1 MPDKYGT
8 GRIICRIKG
17 DCFVAAALCFM
28 AGGFTIMSLKNINNG
43 RRPEILAPA
52 GSMESLYA
60 AVNAGC
66 DAVYMGGSMFG
77 ARAYADNPD
86 SDSLLYAIDYCHLHG
101 VKLYLTVN
109 TLLKE
114 EELMDSLYN
123 YMLPYYKAGLDA
135 AIVQDTGVVY
145 MLHQWF
151 PGLALHASTQMA
163 LVTGSGVPMLADYG
177 ITRIVP
183 ARELSLS
190 ELQQMRSD
198 TDAEIEVFVHGAL
211 CYCYSGQCL
220 FSSMLGGRSG
230 NRGRCAQPCRLP
242 YSTTFNGKKRESYIL
257 SMKELSALPYID
269 KLIET
274 GADSFKIEGRM
285 KSPSYTALVTSL
297 YRKYTD
303 IYMDYGSKGY
313 TGYIEKHKREFQD
326 DMGQLAEVYNRE
338 GFTNG
343 YLEGNIHKGSL
354 LSSKRPKHG
363 GVYTGEVLSTGKG
376 VLKYRL
382 DKDLNAQDVVEFRN
396 ARMDTLYEYTI
407 SKDLK
412 AGSIV
417 EAKFSR
423 DCIINKG
430 DKAYRTKNAA
440 LLDRIKGQYLAR
452 NKKVLVTSVFKA
464 ISGEQACLSLEK
476 DGIKAEVYGGICQK
490 AEKSATSQDEVE
502 KILRQ
507 TGNTEFGFSQLNI
520 TMDEGLFLPVSM
532 LKNLRREAI
541 TKLRDNITGKSRC
554 GAEDTMPAIN
564 LNKHSINFNKHN
576 TGITSRN
583 TMPGTEPVYKASVMT
598 MPQLSEVLKCQKI
611 EEVYIN
617 NGLLDNKSTQEALSL
632 VHASGRKCYIVLP
645 HIFRKAAM
653 DYEKKMAA
661 EGKSIYNYGWDGYV
675 IKNLEGYVFIKDLL
689 GKSPENIITD
699 TGLYIM
705 NSAACRFWEDA
716 GVTRHTLPFEL
727 EMPYI
732 KDIAGQGMEAVV
744 YTHIPLMVSAQC
756 TLSSLSGCQ
765 KETGRARQVLI
776 KDIKGREFIIINYCK
791 YCYSMVYQKLPLLA
805 LSCIK
810 DLTRAGIRSFRYD
823 FTIED
828 AEETRNVLAGSYS
841 GQSYTGHYRTG
852 IL

>member
-1 MPDKYGT
+1 
-8 GRIICRIKG
+8 
-17 DCFVAAALCFM
+17 
-28 AGGFTIMSLKNINNG
+28 MSIKNINNNG
-43 RRPEILAPA
+43 RDPEILAPA

-86 SDSLLYAIDYCHLHG
+86 SDNLLYAIDYCHLHG

-114 EELMDSLYN
+114 EELMDRLYN
-123 YMLPYYKAGLDA
+123 YILPYYKAGLDA
-135 AIVQDTGVVY
+135 AIVQDTGVIY

-151 PGLALHASTQMA
+151 PGLALHASTQMT
-163 LVTGSGVPMLADYG
+163 LVTGIGAEMLKNYG

-190 ELQQMRSD
+190 ELQQMRHD

-220 FSSMLGGRSG
+220 FSSLLGGRSG

-242 YSTTFNGKKRESYIL
+242 YSTVLNGKKHDSYIL
-257 SMKELSALPYID
+257 SMKELSTLPYLD

-285 KSPSYTALVTSL
+285 KKPSYTALVTSL

-303 IYMDYGSKGY
+303 IYMDYGSEGY
-313 TGYIEKHKREFQD
+313 AGYIEKHKTEFQN

-343 YLEGNIHKGSL
+343 YLNGKIYKGNQKGNM

-363 GVYTGEVLSTGKG
+363 GVYTGQVLGTGKG
-376 VLKYRL
+376 VLEYRL

-396 ARMDTLYEYTI
+396 AQMDTLYEYTI

-417 EAKFSR
+417 KAKFSR
-423 DCIINKG
+423 DCTINKG
-430 DKAYRTKNAA
+430 DKVYRTKNA
-440 LLDRIKGQYLAR
+440 LVLNSIKDQYLDK
-452 NKKVLVTSVFKA
+452 NKKVLITGMFKA
-464 ISGEQACLSLEK
+464 AEREQACLSVEK
-476 DGIKAEVYGGICQK
+476 DGIKAEVCGGICQK
-490 AEKSATSQDEVE
+490 AEKSTTSQEAVE

-507 TGNTEFGFSQLNI
+507 TGNTEFEFSQLNI
-520 TMDEGLFLPVSM
+520 TMDRGLFLPVSI
-532 LKNLRREAI
+532 LKNLRREALAQL
-541 TKLRDNITGKSRC
+541 KGNITGKSRRN
-554 GAEDTMPAIN
+554 AEDTMPDTS
-564 LNKHSINFNKHN
+564 LYKHSP
-576 TGITSRN
+576 GITLNNAR
-583 TMPGTEPVYKASVMT
+583 TGTEPIYKASVMT
-598 MPQLSEVLKCQKI
+598 MQQLGEVLKCQKI
-611 EEVYIN
+611 QEVYIN
-617 NGLLDNKSTQEALSL
+617 NSLLDNKSTREALSL
-632 VHASGRKCYIVLP
+632 VQASGRKCYIVLP
-645 HIFRKAAM
+645 HIFRKMAI

-675 IKNLEGYVFIKDLL
+675 IRNLEGYAFIKDML
-689 GKSPENIITD
+689 GKPPESIITD

-705 NSAACRFWEDA
+705 NSPACKFWENA
-716 GVTRHTLPFEL
+716 GVTRHTVPFEL

-732 KDIAGQGMEAVV
+732 KHIAGAGMEAVI

-756 TLSSLSGCQ
+756 TLSNLSGCQ
-765 KETGRARQVLI
+765 KGTGKEKQVLI
-776 KDIKGREFIIINYCK
+776 KDVKGREFIIVNYCK
-791 YCYSMVYQKLPLLA
+791 YCYSTVYQKLPLLA

-828 AEETRNVLAGSYS
+828 AEETSSVLTGRYN
-841 GQSYTGHYRTG
+841 GQAYTGHYYTG

>member
-1 MPDKYGT
+1 
-8 GRIICRIKG
+8 
-17 DCFVAAALCFM
+17 
-28 AGGFTIMSLKNINNG
+28 MSLKNIGNNG

-86 SDSLLYAIDYCHLHG
+86 SDSLLYAIDYCHLHN

-114 EELMDSLYN
+114 EEIMDKLYN

-135 AIVQDTGVVY
+135 AIVQDTGVIY
-145 MLHQWF
+145 MFRQWF

-163 LVTGSGVPMLADYG
+163 LVTGSGVSMLKDYG

-190 ELQQMRSD
+190 ELQQMRHD
-198 TDAEIEVFVHGAL
+198 TDAEIEIFVHGAL

-242 YSTTFNGKKRESYIL
+242 YSTDFNGKRQDSYIL
-257 SMKELSALPYID
+257 SMKELCTLPYIN

-274 GADSFKIEGRM
+274 GVNSFKIEGRM

-303 IYMDYGSKGY
+303 IYMHYGSEGY
-313 TGYIEKHKREFQD
+313 SEYISRHKTEFQD
-326 DMGQLAEVYNRE
+326 DMGHLAEVYNRE

-343 YLEGNIHKGSL
+343 YLCGKINKDNQKGSM

-396 ARMDTLYEYTI
+396 ARQDTLYEYTI
-407 SKDLK
+407 NKDLK
-412 AGSIV
+412 AGSITS
-417 EAKFSR
+417 AKFSR
-423 DCIINKG
+423 DCIIHKG
-430 DKAYRTKNAA
+430 DKVYRTRNAA
-440 LLDRIKGQYLAR
+440 VLESIKEQYLDK
-452 NKKVLVTSVFKA
+452 NKKVLVKGTFKA
-464 ISGEQACLSLEK
+464 AAGEQACLSVK
-476 DGIKAEVYGGICQK
+476 RDGIKAEACGGICQE
-490 AEKSATSQDEVE
+490 AEKSAASREEVE

-507 TGNTEFGFSQLNI
+507 TGNTDFEFSRLDIDMGSN
-520 TMDEGLFLPVSM
+520 LFLPVSM
-532 LKNLRREAI
+532 LKNLRREVLMQL
-541 TKLRDNITGKSRC
+541 KDNITESRRRK
-554 GAEDTMPAIN
+554 AEGTVISPYKCN
-564 LNKHSINFNKHN
+564 S
-576 TGITSRN
+576 GIISKDAADA
-583 TMPGTEPVYKASVMT
+583 GQVYKASVMT
-598 MPQLSEVLKCQKI
+598 MPQLVQVLKCQKI
-611 EEVYIN
+611 QEVYIN
-617 NGLLDNKSTQEALSL
+617 TGLLDDKSAMEALSL
-632 VHASGRKCYIVLP
+632 VQASGRKCYIVLP
-645 HIFRKAAM
+645 HIFRKKIW

-661 EGKSIYNYGWDGYV
+661 ENKSIYNYGWDGYV
-675 IKNLEGYVFIKDLL
+675 IKNFEGYIFIKDIL
-689 GKSPENIITD
+689 GRPPESIITD
-699 TGLYIM
+699 TGLYTM
-705 NSAACRFWEDA
+705 NSPACKFWENA
-716 GVTRHTLPFEL
+716 GVTRHTVPFEL

-732 KDIAGQGMEAVV
+732 KHIAGTGMEAVV

-756 TLSSLSGCQ
+756 TLNSLSGCQ
-765 KETGRARQVLI
+765 KETGKERQVLI
-776 KDIKGREFIIINYCK
+776 KDTKGREFIIVNYCK
-791 YCYSMVYQKLPLLA
+791 YCYSTVYQKIPLMA

-810 DLTRAGIRSFRYD
+810 DLTSAGIRSFRYD

-828 AEETRNVLAGSYS
+828 AEETSSVLS
-841 GQSYTGHYRTG
+841 GVYRGQTHTGHYRRG
-852 IL
+852 VL

>member
-1 MPDKYGT
+1 M
-8 GRIICRIKG
+8 
-17 DCFVAAALCFM
+17 AAALYCLTLSRKTAYIYYL
-28 AGGFTIMSLKNINNG
+28 AGGLVIMSLKNIRKDG
-43 RRPEILAPA
+43 RCPEILAPA

-86 SDSLLYAIDYCHLHG
+86 SENLLYAIDYCHVHG

-114 EELMDSLYN
+114 DEILDSLYN

-135 AIVQDTGVVY
+135 AIVQDTGVIY
-145 MLHQWF
+145 MLRQWF
-151 PGLALHASTQMA
+151 PRLALHASTQMA
-163 LVTGSGVPMLADYG
+163 LVTGSSTSMLKDYG

-190 ELQQMRSD
+190 ELKQMRHD

-220 FSSMLGGRSG
+220 FSSLLGGRSG

-242 YSTTFNGKKRESYIL
+242 YSVSFNGKKQESYIL
-257 SMKELSALPYID
+257 SMKELCTLPHINE
-269 KLIET
+269 LIET

-285 KSPSYTALVTSL
+285 KSPAYTALVTSL

-303 IYMDYGSKGY
+303 IYMHYGSEGY
-313 TGYIEKHKREFQD
+313 TKYIGKHKTSFLN

-343 YLEGNIHKGSL
+343 YIYGNQHKVSQKCSM
-354 LSSKRPKHG
+354 LSTKRPKHG
-363 GVYTGEVLSTGKG
+363 GVCTGKVLSVGKG
-376 VLKYRL
+376 VLKYKL

-396 ARMDTLYEYTI
+396 AKMDTLYEYTI
-407 SKDLK
+407 SKDIK

-430 DKAYRTKNAA
+430 DKVYRTKNAS
-440 LLDRIKGQYLAR
+440 LLCSITEKYLAK
-452 NKKVLVTSVFKA
+452 NKKVPVTGEFKA
-464 ISGEQACLSLEK
+464 AAGQKACLAAGK
-476 DGIKAEVYGGICQK
+476 DGVKAVVYGGICEE
-490 AEKSATSQDEVE
+490 AEKSATSQEAAE

-507 TGNTEFGFSQLNI
+507 TGNTEFEYKKLDIS
-520 TMDEGLFLPVSM
+520 MDNNLFLPVSM
-532 LKNLRREAI
+532 LKNLRREAL
-541 TKLRDNITGKSRC
+541 TKLWDNITGEYRRK
-554 GAEDTMPAIN
+554 APEDAIPAIKPYKYTKGSM
-564 LNKHSINFNKHN
+564 LKDTAVNK
-576 TGITSRN
+576 
-583 TMPGTEPVYKASVMT
+583 EPVYKASVMT
-598 MPQLSEVLKCQKI
+598 MPQLLEVLKHHEIQ
-611 EEVYIN
+611 EVYIKTE
-617 NGLLDNKSTQEALSL
+617 LLDAKGIREALSY
-632 VHASGRKCYIVLP
+632 VQAQGRKCYIVLP
-645 HIFRKAAM
+645 HIFRKATW

-675 IKNLEGYVFIKDLL
+675 IRNIEGYVFITDVL
-689 GKSPENIITD
+689 GKSAENIITD
-699 TGLYIM
+699 AGLYTM
-705 NSAACRFWEDA
+705 NSPACRFWEDA
-716 GVTRHTLPFEL
+716 GVTRHTVPFEL
-727 EMPYI
+727 EIPYI
-732 KDIAGQGMEAVV
+732 KHIAGAGMEAIV

-756 TLSSLSGCQ
+756 TLNNIAGCQ
-765 KETGRARQVLI
+765 KETCKDKQVLI
-776 KDIKGREFIIINYCK
+776 KDAKGREFIIVNYCK
-791 YCYSMVYQKLPLLA
+791 YCYSTVYQKIPLMA

-810 DLTRAGIRSFRYD
+810 DLTSAGIRSFRYD
-823 FTIED
+823 FTVED
-828 AEETRNVLAGSYS
+828 AEETSIILAGKYS
-841 GQSYTGHYRTG
+841 GQPYTGHYRKG

>member
-1 MPDKYGT
+1 
-8 GRIICRIKG
+8 
-17 DCFVAAALCFM
+17 M
-28 AGGFTIMSLKNINNG
+28 AGGFTIMSLENINNG

-66 DAVYMGGSMFG
+66 DAVYIGGSMFG

-86 SDSLLYAIDYCHLHG
+86 SGSLLYAIDYCHLHG

-109 TLLKE
+109 TLIKE
-114 EELMDSLYN
+114 EELMDRLYN

-135 AIVQDTGVVY
+135 AVVQDTGVIY

-151 PGLALHASTQMA
+151 PDLALHASTQMT
-163 LVTGSGVPMLADYG
+163 LVTGIGADMLKNYG

-190 ELQQMRSD
+190 ELQQMRHD

-220 FSSMLGGRSG
+220 FSSMSGGRSG

-242 YSTTFNGKKRESYIL
+242 YSAVLDGKKQDSYIL
-257 SMKELSALPYID
+257 SMKELSVLPYLG

-285 KSPSYTALVTSL
+285 KKPSYTALVTSL
-297 YRKYTD
+297 YKKYTD

-313 TGYIEKHKREFQD
+313 AGYIEKHKTEFQN
-326 DMGQLAEVYNRE
+326 DMGKLAEVYNRE

-343 YLEGNIHKGSL
+343 YLDGKMHKRNQKGSM

-363 GVYTGEVLSTGKG
+363 GVYTGQVIDVGKG

-412 AGSIV
+412 AGSIA
-417 EAKFSR
+417 ETKFSR
-423 DCIINKG
+423 DCTINKG
-430 DKAYRTKNAA
+430 DKAYRTKNASV
-440 LLDRIKGQYLAR
+440 LGSIKEQYLDK
-452 NKKVLVTSVFKA
+452 NKKVLITGVFKA
-464 ISGEQACLSLEK
+464 AAGEQACFSVEK
-476 DGIKAEVYGGICQK
+476 DGIKAVVYGGICQK
-490 AEKSATSQDEVE
+490 AEKNMASQEAVE
-502 KILRQ
+502 KILCQ
-507 TGNTEFGFSQLNI
+507 TGNTEFEFSQLDI
-520 TMDEGLFLPVSM
+520 IMDGGLFLPVSI
-532 LKNLRREAI
+532 LKNLRREALAQ
-541 TKLRDNITGKSRC
+541 LRGNITGKGRRNAD
-554 GAEDTMPAIN
+554 GTMPDISLYKYSPGIM
-564 LNKHSINFNKHN
+564 LNN
-576 TGITSRN
+576 TIS
-583 TMPGTEPVYKASVMT
+583 GTELIYKASVMT
-598 MPQLSEVLKCQKI
+598 MQQLGEVLKCQKI
-611 EEVYIN
+611 QEVYIN
-617 NGLLDNKSTQEALSL
+617 NSLLDNKSTREALSL
-632 VHASGRKCYIVLP
+632 VQASGRKCYIVLP
-645 HIFRKAAM
+645 HIFRKMAV

-675 IKNLEGYVFIKDLL
+675 IRNLEGYVFIKDML
-689 GKSPENIITD
+689 GKPPESIITD

-705 NSAACRFWEDA
+705 NSPACKFWEDA
-716 GVTRHTLPFEL
+716 GVTRHTVPFEL
-727 EMPYI
+727 DMPYI
-732 KDIAGQGMEAVV
+732 RHIASAGMEAVI

-765 KETGRARQVLI
+765 KETGKEKQVLI
-776 KDIKGREFIIINYCK
+776 KDVKGKEFIIVNYCK
-791 YCYSMVYQKLPLLA
+791 YCYSTVYQKLPLFA

-828 AEETRNVLAGSYS
+828 AEETSSVLTGRYS
-841 GQSYTGHYRTG
+841 GQAYTGHYRTG

>member
-1 MPDKYGT
+1 
-8 GRIICRIKG
+8 
-17 DCFVAAALCFM
+17 
-28 AGGFTIMSLKNINNG
+28 MSLENINNA

-66 DAVYMGGSMFG
+66 DAVYIGGSMFG

-86 SDSLLYAIDYCHLHG
+86 NDGMLYAIDYCHLHG

-114 EELMDSLYN
+114 EELMDRLYN

-163 LVTGSGVPMLADYG
+163 LVTGSSVPMLGNYG

-183 ARELSLS
+183 ARELSLN
-190 ELQQMRSD
+190 ELQQMRRD

-220 FSSMLGGRSG
+220 FSSMSGGRSG

-242 YSTTFNGKKRESYIL
+242 YSTTFNGKKQKSYIL
-257 SMKELSALPYID
+257 SMKELCTLPYID

-343 YLEGNIHKGSL
+343 YLEGNIQKGSM
-354 LSSKRPKHG
+354 LSLKRPKHG
-363 GVYTGEVLSTGKG
+363 GVYAGEVLSTGKG

-396 ARMDTLYEYTI
+396 SRMDTLYEYTI

-412 AGSIV
+412 AGSIA

-423 DCIINKG
+423 DCTINKG
-430 DKAYRTKNAA
+430 DKAYRTKNAT
-440 LLDRIKGQYLAR
+440 LLERIKEQYLDK
-452 NKKVLVTSVFKA
+452 NKKVLVTGVFKA
-464 ISGEQACLSLEK
+464 HAGERASFSLEK
-476 DGIKAEVYGGICQK
+476 DGVKAEVYGGICQK
-490 AEKSATSQDEVE
+490 AEKSATNQDEVE

-507 TGNTEFGFSQLNI
+507 TGNTEFKFSQINI
-520 TMDEGLFLPVSM
+520 IMDEGLFLPVSM

-541 TKLRDNITGKSRC
+541 SKLRDNITGKSRRR
-554 GAEDTMPAIN
+554 AEDIMPAIN
-564 LNKHSINFNKHN
+564 LDKHN
-576 TGITSRN
+576 TGIKLQN
-583 TMPGTEPVYKASVMT
+583 TISGAGLVYKASVMT

-617 NGLLDNKSTQEALSL
+617 NGLLDNKSTREALSL

-645 HIFRKAAM
+645 HIFRKPAM

-675 IKNLEGYVFIKDLL
+675 IRNFEGYVFIKDLL

-705 NSAACRFWEDA
+705 NSPACKFWEDA
-716 GVTRHTLPFEL
+716 GVTRHTVPFEL

-732 KDIAGQGMEAVV
+732 RNIAGAGMEAVV

-756 TLSSLSGCQ
+756 TLSNLSGCQ
-765 KETGRARQVLI
+765 KETGRERQVLI
-776 KDIKGREFIIINYCK
+776 KDIKGKEFIIVNYCK

-823 FTIED
+823 FTIEN
-828 AEETRNVLAGSYS
+828 AEETRSVLTGKYS
-841 GQSYTGHYRTG
+841 GQAHTGHYRKG

>member
-1 MPDKYGT
+1 
-8 GRIICRIKG
+8 
-17 DCFVAAALCFM
+17 
-28 AGGFTIMSLKNINNG
+28 MSFKNINNNA

-86 SDSLLYAIDYCHLHG
+86 SDSLLYAIDYCHIHG
-101 VKLYLTVN
+101 VKLYLAVN
-109 TLLKE
+109 TLLEE
-114 EELMDSLYN
+114 EELMDKLYN

-135 AIVQDTGVVY
+135 AIVQDTGVIY

-151 PGLALHASTQMA
+151 PGLALHASTQMT
-163 LVTGSGVPMLADYG
+163 LVTGSSAAMLKNYG

-183 ARELSLS
+183 ARELSLV
-190 ELQQMRSD
+190 ELQQMRND

-220 FSSMLGGRSG
+220 FSSLLGGRSG

-242 YSTTFNGKKRESYIL
+242 YSISFNGKKQDSYIL
-257 SMKELSALPYID
+257 SMKELCTLPYID
-269 KLIET
+269 KLIEAGT
-274 GADSFKIEGRM
+274 DSFKIEGRM

-303 IYMDYGSKGY
+303 IYMDYGSEGY
-313 TGYIEKHKREFQD
+313 AGYIGKHKEEYQE

-338 GFTNG
+338 GFTGG
-343 YLEGNIHKGSL
+343 YLSGKMHKGVM

-363 GVYTGEVLSTGKG
+363 GVYTGQVISTGKG

-396 ARMDTLYEYTI
+396 AQMDTLYEYTI
-407 SKDLK
+407 NKDLK
-412 AGSIV
+412 AGSII

-423 DCIINKG
+423 DCTINKG
-430 DKAYRTKNAA
+430 DKVYRTKNAA
-440 LLDRIKGQYLAR
+440 VLGSIKERYLDK
-452 NKKVLVTSVFKA
+452 NKKVLVTGVFKA
-464 ISGEQACLSLEK
+464 AAGEQAYFSVEK

-490 AEKSATSQDEVE
+490 AEKSITSQDAAV

-507 TGNTEFGFSQLNI
+507 TGNTEFQFSQLNI
-520 TMDEGLFLPVSM
+520 AMDGELFIPVSV
-532 LKNLRREAI
+532 LKNLRRGALG
-541 TKLRDNITGKSRC
+541 KLRDNITGRSRRR
-554 GAEDTMPAIN
+554 AEKAAPCIILDKPAAG
-564 LNKHSINFNKHN
+564 N
-576 TGITSRN
+576 TKNAIS
-583 TMPGTEPVYKASVMT
+583 GTEPIYKASVMT
-598 MPQLSEVLKCQKI
+598 MTQLAEVLKCQKI
-611 EEVYIN
+611 QEVYIN
-617 NGLLDNKSTQEALSL
+617 NGLLDNKSTLEALSL
-632 VHASGRKCYIVLP
+632 VQASGRKCYIVLP

-661 EGKSIYNYGWDGYV
+661 EGRSIYNYGWDGYV
-675 IKNLEGYVFIKDLL
+675 IRNFEGYVFIKNLP
-689 GKSPENIITD
+689 GKSTESIITD

-705 NSAACRFWEDA
+705 NSPARKFWEDA
-716 GVTRHTLPFEL
+716 GVTRHTVPFEL
-727 EMPYI
+727 ELPYI
-732 KDIAGQGMEAVV
+732 KHIAGDGMEAVV

-756 TLSSLSGCQ
+756 TLSNLQGCQ
-765 KETGRARQVLI
+765 KDTGRGRQVLI
-776 KDIKGREFIIINYCK
+776 KDIKGREFIIVNYCK
-791 YCYSMVYQKLPLLA
+791 YCYSTVYQKIPLLA

-828 AEETRNVLAGSYS
+828 AEETGSVLAGRYS
-841 GQSYTGHYRTG
+841 GQSHTGHYRTG